1 MNRSKQSKNGY
12 IFDMFI
18 FSCIRVKRRI
28 EREREK
34 KGSGGERRW
43 RKRELKEQSPPQF
56 IPAYPNG

>member
-34 KGSGGERRW
+34 KRVRRREKMEKERTERT
-43 RKRELKEQSPPQF
+43 KSTPVHSS
-56 IPAYPNG
+56 IP